1 MKNYLNLRHNI
12 KNMRTLNRVLIAT
25 LASAM
30 SLFVSCKADNQAV
43 NHNYMWFDCEA
54 NYATLSSPD
63 SIKFYLSKC
72 KDLGFGNVVVD
83 MKSIMGEVLYDSE
96 IAPYMG
102 DWEGVERSRDYDMM
116 QYFIDYGHK
125 MGIKVFASLNV
136 FAGGHNYFDRGIIYS
151 DKAAWQSICYEKGK
165 LVPISSIKTNYNGML
180 NPSNPEV
187 QQYQLDILKEFVSK
201 YPECDGL
208 IFDRVRYDGMTAD
221 FSELSRRQFEEYAS
235 VKVENFPEDIISW
248 YDSDGKIRDTW
259 QPGKHFKKWVEWRS
273 GVIHDF
279 VVNAHRELKAI
290 NPDLVIGDYT
300 GAWYPTYYQV
310 GANWASQNYDPSKV
324 EEYNFWA
331 SEDYHKTGY
340 AEQLDVYMTG
350 LYYTLITKDDVDRA
364 TGVVGQRTEAG
375 MDNSL
380 TYCYSVEGGAE
391 IAKEITMGVV
401 PVIGSIYVEQY
412 LGDFAP
418 FGPAV
423 EQALKS
429 TDGVMIF
436 DIVHLNKHH
445 LWDVLE
451 NAMKSKT
458 N

>member
-1 MKNYLNLRHNI
+1 MRHLYRIILTICAVLTLVCCSSVKGKVLN
-12 KNMRTLNRVLIAT
+12 
-25 LASAM
+25 
-30 SLFVSCKADNQAV
+30 D
-43 NHNYMWFDCEA
+43 NYMWFDCEA
-54 NYATLSSPD
+54 NYATLSQPD
-63 SIKFYLSKC
+63 SILFYLKKC
-72 KDLGFGNVVVD
+72 QAIGFDNVVVD
-83 MKSIMGEVLYDSE
+83 VKSIMGEVLYDSE

-102 DWEGVERSRDYDMM
+102 DWEGVTRSRDYDMM
-116 QYFIDYGHK
+116 QYFIDYGHQLG
-125 MGIKVFASLNV
+125 MRVFASLNV
-136 FAGGHNYFDRGIIYS
+136 FAGGHNYFDRGIIYGEHS
-151 DKAAWQSICYEKGK
+151 SWQSICYEKGQ

-187 QQYQLDILKEFVSK
+187 QQYQMDILKEFVSK

-221 FSELSRRQFEEYAS
+221 FSELSRSQFEEYAS
-235 VKVENFPEDIISW
+235 VKVDNFPEDIISW
-248 YDSDGKIRDTW
+248 WDEDGKLREGW
-259 QPGKHFKKWVEWRS
+259 VPGKHFKKWVEWRS

-279 VVNAHRELKAI
+279 VVNAHKELKAI

-310 GANWASQNYDPSKV
+310 GVNWASQNYDPSKV
-324 EEYNFWA
+324 AEYGFWA

-350 LYYTLITKDDVDRA
+350 LYYTLITKDDVDCA
-364 TGVVGQRTEAG
+364 TGVVGKRTEAG

-412 LGDFAP
+412 LGDFTP

-436 DIVHLNKHH
+436 DIVHLNKHK
-445 LWDVLE
+445 LWGVLE
-451 NAMKSKT
+451 NAMKSKST
-458 N
+458 K